1 MAEPIAKDLE
11 QGTVDV
17 DGTTV
22 SYFTAGKKDSDLPP
36 VVLIHGTAG
45 STENHFSFVFPTLAR
60 DQRVVSLDLTDIVGK
75 PEITV
80 DDLERQVAAVVNHLV
95 PTGPISVLGYS
106 LGAVVAASYAAHNPD
121 RVKNLILVAGWIK
134 TDTQQLVRQD
144 VQAALRGDM
153 VAYKKLSL
161 VLAFGVPFVAKRT
174 LDELM
179 TVAPPPAGG
188 PEFIGKLSALN
199 RIVDITDEVSKIKA
213 TTLIVGCTYD
223 MMVPRHHSLA
233 LFGAIDDARY
243 TEMSSGHAI
252 VWERPSELAMAV
264 RTFLANPGLHP
275 AGTVIPEVQP

>member
-1 MAEPIAKDLE
+1 MAEPIAQDLVT
-11 QGTVDV
+11 GTVDV
-17 DGTTV
+17 DGTSVT
-22 SYFTAGKKDSDLPP
+22 YFTAGKKDSKLPP
-36 VVLIHGTAG
+36 IVLIHGTAG
-45 STENHFSFVFPTLAR
+45 STENHFSFTFPTLAR

-80 DDLERQVAAVVNHLV
+80 ADLERQVAGVVNHLV
-95 PTGPISVLGYS
+95 PEGPISVLGYS

-144 VQAALRGDM
+144 VQAALRGDIA
-153 VAYKKLSL
+153 AYKKLSL

-174 LDELM
+174 LDDLL

-188 PEFIGKLSALN
+188 MEFIGKLSDLN
-199 RIVDITDEVSKIKA
+199 RIVDITDEMDKIKA

-252 VWERPSELAMAV
+252 VWERPSELTLAV
-264 RTFLANPGLHP
+264 REFLANPQAHP

>member
-1 MAEPIAKDLE
+1 MAEPIAQDLVT
-11 QGTVDV
+11 GTVDV

-22 SYFTAGKKDSDLPP
+22 TYFTAGKQDSKLPP

-80 DDLERQVAAVVNHLV
+80 ADLERQVAGVVNHLV
-95 PTGPISVLGYS
+95 PAGPISVLGYS
-106 LGAVVAASYAAHNPD
+106 LGSVVAAAYAAHNPD
-121 RVKNLILVAGWIK
+121 RVQNLVLVAGWIK

-153 VAYKKLSL
+153 AAYKKLSL

-174 LDELM
+174 LDDLL
-179 TVAPPPAGG
+179 TIAPPPAGG
-188 PEFIGKLSALN
+188 MEFIGKLSDLN
-199 RIVDITDEVSKIKA
+199 RIVDITDDMGKIKA
-213 TTLIVGCTYD
+213 TTLIIGCTYD

-233 LFGAIDDARY
+233 LFGAIEDSRY
-243 TEMSSGHAI
+243 TELSSGHAI
-252 VWERPSELAMAV
+252 VWERPSELALAV
-264 RTFLANPGLHP
+264 REFLANPNAYP
-275 AGTVIPEVQP
+275 AGSIIPEVQP